1 MCLEIRSALILLF
14 NVCYA
19 FVCMQLELFCF
30 VFLGKR
36 KKNCGGGR
44 RGKRKK
50 GGGGVVTI
58 IRIHIHNFCTEFIYE
73 NAI

>member
-1 MCLEIRSALILLF
+1 MCAMLLS
-14 NVCYA
+14 VCSWN
-19 FVCMQLELFCF
+19 CF
-30 VFLGKR
+30 VLFFLVKE
-36 KKNCGGGR
+36 KKIVVVGGGEKER
-44 RGKRKK
+44 K